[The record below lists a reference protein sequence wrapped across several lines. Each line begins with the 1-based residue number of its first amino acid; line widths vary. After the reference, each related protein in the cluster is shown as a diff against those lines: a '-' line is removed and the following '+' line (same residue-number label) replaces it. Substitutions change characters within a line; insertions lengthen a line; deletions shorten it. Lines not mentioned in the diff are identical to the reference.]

1 MSTPTFGQ
9 PPAPPAESG
18 WNLKVAVLFGAVIAL
33 LAANIYLF
41 VQVDRVRGD
50 LAKFRESTLTEI
62 ANLREASSV
71 TAASNRKHLETMKEE
86 LEAARRQASMA
97 VGQAKIEALKRAE
110 QLNAA
115 VVEEQKRQ
123 EARVNNQISEVRAA
137 TTDAST
143 KIGEVKTDVTTVKSD
158 VAATREE
165 LQKTVAEL
173 KRVNGD
179 MGMMS
184 GLIATN
190 GKELNALRQLGD
202 RNYVEFDL
210 KKTKAPQKVG
220 DIAILLKKADSKK
233 HTFTIDVIAD
243 DKRIEKKD
251 KTLNEPVQ
259 FLVAKARQPYELV
272 VNEVRKDQIIG
283 YVAIPKVL
291 QGR

>member
-9 PPAPPAESG
+9 PAPPGESG

-41 VQVDRVRGD
+41 VQVDRVRTD

-62 ANLREASSV
+62 ATLREASSV

-115 VVEEQKRQ
+115 VVDEQKRQ
-123 EARVNNQISEVRAA
+123 EARMTSQISEVREA
-137 TTDAST
+137 TTEASS
-143 KIGEVKTDVTTVKSD
+143 KIGEVKTDVTAVKGD
-158 VAATREE
+158 VAATRAD
-165 LQKTVAEL
+165 LDKTIAEL
-173 KRVNGD
+173 KRANGD
-179 MGMMS
+179 MGVMS

-190 GKELNALRQLGD
+190 GKELSALRQLGE

-220 DIAILLKKADSKK
+220 DIALLLKRADTKK
-233 HTFTIDVIAD
+233 HQFTIDVIAD

-251 KTLNEPVQ
+251 KTVNEPVQ

-272 VNEVRKDQIIG
+272 VNEIRKDQIIG

>member
-1 MSTPTFGQ
+1 VSTPTFDQ
-9 PPAPPAESG
+9 PAPPAESG

-41 VQVDRVRGD
+41 VQVDRVRTD

-62 ANLREASSV
+62 ATLREASSV

-115 VVEEQKRQ
+115 VVDEQKRQ
-123 EARVNNQISEVRAA
+123 EARMTSQISEVREA
-137 TTDAST
+137 TTEASS
-143 KIGEVKTDVTTVKSD
+143 KIGEVKTDVTAVKGD
-158 VAATREE
+158 VAATRAD
-165 LQKTVAEL
+165 LDKTIAEL
-173 KRVNGD
+173 KRANGD
-179 MGMMS
+179 MGVMS

-190 GKELNALRQLGD
+190 GKELSALRQLGE

-220 DIAILLKKADSKK
+220 DIALLLKRADSKK
-233 HTFTIDVIAD
+233 HQFTIDVIAD

-251 KTLNEPVQ
+251 KTVNEPVQ

-272 VNEVRKDQIIG
+272 VNEIRKDQIIG

>member
-1 MSTPTFGQ
+1 VSTPTFDQ
-9 PPAPPAESG
+9 PAPPGESG

-41 VQVDRVRGD
+41 VQVDRVRTD

-62 ANLREASSV
+62 ATLREASSV

-115 VVEEQKRQ
+115 VVDEQKRQ
-123 EARVNNQISEVRAA
+123 EARMTSQISEVREA
-137 TTDAST
+137 TTEASS
-143 KIGEVKTDVTTVKSD
+143 KIGEVKTDVTAVKGD
-158 VAATREE
+158 VAATRAD
-165 LQKTVAEL
+165 LDKTIAEL
-173 KRVNGD
+173 KRANGD
-179 MGMMS
+179 MGVMS

-190 GKELNALRQLGD
+190 GKELSALRQLGE

-220 DIAILLKKADSKK
+220 DIALLLKRADSKK
-233 HTFTIDVIAD
+233 HQFTIDVIAD

-251 KTLNEPVQ
+251 KTVNEPVQ

-272 VNEVRKDQIIG
+272 VNEIRKDQIIG

>member
-1 MSTPTFGQ
+1 MSTPTFDQ
-9 PPAPPAESG
+9 PAPPAESG

-41 VQVDRVRGD
+41 VQVDRVRTD

-62 ANLREASSV
+62 ATLREASSV

-115 VVEEQKRQ
+115 VVDEQKRQ
-123 EARVNNQISEVRAA
+123 EARMTSQISEVREA
-137 TTDAST
+137 TTEASS
-143 KIGEVKTDVTTVKSD
+143 KIGEVKTDVTAVKGD
-158 VAATREE
+158 VAATRAD
-165 LQKTVAEL
+165 LDKTIAEL
-173 KRVNGD
+173 KRANGD
-179 MGMMS
+179 MGVMS

-190 GKELNALRQLGD
+190 GKELSALRQLGE

-220 DIAILLKKADSKK
+220 DIALLLKRADSKK
-233 HTFTIDVIAD
+233 HQFTIDVIAD

-251 KTLNEPVQ
+251 KTVNEPVQ

-272 VNEVRKDQIIG
+272 VNEIRKDQIIG

>member
-1 MSTPTFGQ
+1 VSTPTFNQ
-9 PPAPPAESG
+9 PDPPAESG

-41 VQVDRVRGD
+41 VQVDRVRTD

-62 ANLREASSV
+62 ATLREASSV

-115 VVEEQKRQ
+115 VVDEQKRQ
-123 EARVNNQISEVRAA
+123 EARMTSQISEVREA
-137 TTDAST
+137 TTEASS
-143 KIGEVKTDVTTVKSD
+143 KIGEVKTDVTAVKGD
-158 VAATREE
+158 VAATRAD
-165 LQKTVAEL
+165 LDKTIAEL
-173 KRVNGD
+173 KRANGD
-179 MGMMS
+179 MGVMS

-190 GKELNALRQLGD
+190 GKELSALRQLGE

-220 DIAILLKKADSKK
+220 DIALLLKRADSKK
-233 HTFTIDVIAD
+233 HQFTIDVIAD

-251 KTLNEPVQ
+251 KTVNEPVQ

-272 VNEVRKDQIIG
+272 VNEIRKDQIIG